1 MARASPA
8 GKLKRITTAIRA
20 WETHARDSVLSRLS
34 LAQFKTAVQPS
45 LDAHGRVRDLR
56 QQLRI
61 AVIQRDAADSRAL
74 ELIYRLGYAVKG
86 DPVHG
91 RNSDL
96 CEALGYTRETVR
108 RARIRRGRKRKG

>member
-1 MARASPA
+1 VFSC
-8 GKLKRITTAIRA
+8 
-20 WETHARDSVLSRLS
+20 LS
-34 LAQFKTAVQPS
+34 LAEFKTAMQPS

-61 AVIQRDAADSRAL
+61 AVVERDAADSRVL

-86 DPVHG
+86 EPVHG
-91 RNSDL
+91 RNSVL

-108 RARIRRGRKRKG
+108 RARIRRGRRRKG